1 MLRKINNIWATA
13 WQNKQKDLCTQQRL
27 RSAWTSAQ
35 SDHSLCCALN
45 GWLRTQGFFKRTAKT
60 LIRLGTCQGWSES
73 LLGAYNFFGF
83 SMRWLIYYQR
93 TSGPENAHLTPDP
106 CMHHYYSDSTL
117 LEPPPDKTNKMI
129 CAPSEDSDQPGHLP
143 SLIRVFAVCMK
154 KAWVLS
160 FPLSAQGRP

>member
-13 WQNKQKDLCTQQRL
+13 WQNQQKDLCTQQRL

-93 TSGPENAHLTPDP
+93 TSGPENAHLTPDL

-117 LEPPPDKTNKMI
+117 LEPPSWQNQQNDLCTQRRLRS
-129 CAPSEDSDQPGHLP
+129 AWASAQSDQ
-143 SLIRVFAVCMK
+143 SLRC
-154 KAWVLS
+154 LHEES
-160 FPLSAQGRP
+160 LGP